1 MGVTQSTDWPLI
13 IAILGGSTLSGSE
26 RPSLTSLPLPA
37 PPSALTSL
45 TC

>member
-13 IAILGGSTLSGSE
+13 IASLGGSTLSRSE
-26 RPSLTSLPLPA
+26 HPSLLFPA
-37 PPSALTSL
+37 ALSLTSL